1 MSALAQ
7 SIIIAIIGL
16 VIAIFVGAQL
26 GGGSWLIPIV
36 VLGIGILFAIYKVF
50 LKAIRIEALILG
62 FLIFGY
68 IVGNRGF
75 AQLTLT
81 QFSPV
86 YLGEAGMLTCLGILA
101 SRLALKREQLI
112 PKTPLSWA
120 ILAFLG
126 IGAARLCC
134 DIFLRLSPATTV
146 VTLRDSAVIYYAV
159 FFFIAYKI
167 ASDPVG
173 RKVLERCVLVACIT
187 LLPVFIIQF
196 FAAPD
201 LFNRI
206 TVRGYP
212 LIAQK
217 GDLTT
222 TYLAFASFYFF
233 LQPASGLKLFLLRTL
248 SIVFFVGML
257 MLMARAALLGYACA
271 VCLLLLARRPQFL
284 ISQVVVGL
292 VALVLIATLQIGH
305 IKGES
310 NVLTRLTDRV
320 QSMVDVSGS
329 GKYRGSVG
337 DYSANNNEFRT
348 VWWKTVFDET
358 VSKNPIFGLGF
369 GYDISAKFVTAY
381 YSNYYSNWDTRSP
394 HSVWVT
400 LFGRLGIVG
409 WLSFAI
415 IAFIIVRDAISTAR
429 MVARGKLPASSLSF
443 WVGAVIILGSASFG
457 VVLEGPMGGVLF
469 WSFLGV
475 AASQSRLVEIADK
488 PAPQKI
494 IRERREPAVALG
506 FRKTA

>member
-1 MSALAQ
+1 MSALVQ
-7 SIIIAIIGL
+7 SLIIAIIGL
-16 VIAIFVGAQL
+16 ILAVIVGAQL
-26 GGGSWLIPIV
+26 GGGSWIIPIV
-36 VLGIGILFAIYKVF
+36 VLAIGILFAVYKIF

-81 QFSPV
+81 NASPV
-86 YLGEAGMLTCLGILA
+86 YLGETGMLCCLGILLT
-101 SRLALKREQLI
+101 RTALKREQLI
-112 PKTPLSWA
+112 PKTYLSKA
-120 ILAFLG
+120 ILAFMG
-126 IGAARLCC
+126 IGAVRLAC
-134 DIFLRLSPATTV
+134 DLLLNLSPATTV
-146 VTLRDSAVIYYAV
+146 VTLRDSAVIYYAL

-167 ASDPVG
+167 GSDPVG

-196 FAAPD
+196 FVAPD
-201 LFNRI
+201 FFNRI

-233 LQPASGLKLFLLRTL
+233 LQPAKGAKLFFLRTL
-248 SIVFFVGML
+248 SILFFVGML
-257 MLMARAALLGYACA
+257 MLMARAALFGYACA
-271 VCLLLLARRPQFL
+271 VGLLLLARRPQFVL
-284 ISQVVVGL
+284 YQVAIGL
-292 VALVLIATLQIGH
+292 VALILIASLQIGH
-305 IKGES
+305 VKGES
-310 NVLTRLTDRV
+310 NLVTRLTDRV

-329 GKYRGSVG
+329 GKYRGTVG

-348 VWWKTVFDET
+348 VWWSTVFNET
-358 VSKNPIFGLGF
+358 VNKNPIFGLGF
-369 GYDISAKFVTAY
+369 GYDLSASFVTNY

-409 WLSFAI
+409 WFSFLV
-415 IAFIIVRDAISTAR
+415 IAGLIVRDALRTASR
-429 MVARGKLPASSLSF
+429 VARRELPASALAF
-443 WVGAVIILGSASFG
+443 WTGVIIILGSASFG

-469 WSFLGV
+469 WSFLGL
-475 AASQSRLVEIADK
+475 AASQSL
-488 PAPQKI
+488 PAPATVEPTP
-494 IRERREPAVALG
+494 REVVRGQREPAMALSL
-506 FRKTA
+506 RKTI